1 MKKIIID
8 MYGLGH
14 SVVVLEHGKIIDCF
28 IDPPKELGFYPPNT
42 FMKAKIDRRMLN
54 MGGYFVKLPN
64 GIQGFLKSKNKYSE
78 GSTVSLLS
86 QVVFEPHKAQAFTD
100 ILKTVS
106 RYFVIKLGDSGH
118 SFSKNLPVEYNK
130 FEASKILKAKIKSL
144 ENIFVICRSSIANI
158 TLQEFNEEAEKAI
171 KHMQIITKHLALNSV
186 YFNGL
191 ARKLATETYGTEFY
205 KIEEE
210 KGVFERAGI
219 WEQLE
224 EIKNGRVYLD
234 KGAYIIFEQTS
245 AFVTIDV
252 NSGMDKKFT
261 REDINLSACNE
272 IYRIIR
278 VCGLGGKILIDFL
291 SCSKTSRRKIERKIS
306 SYFSKDTVKN
316 KIWGWTKSGVFEL
329 ERKRDKIPLKLLM

>member
-1 MKKIIID
+1 
-8 MYGLGH
+8 
-14 SVVVLEHGKIIDCF
+14 
-28 IDPPKELGFYPPNT
+28 PPNT
-42 FMKAKIDRRMLN
+42 FVQAKIDRKMPN

-106 RYFVIKLGDSGH
+106 RYFVIKLGKGGY

-130 FEASKILKAKIKSL
+130 FEASKILKAKIKIL

-171 KHMQIITKHLALNSV
+171 IHIQSITKHLAV
-186 YFNGL
+186 HPIYFDGL
-191 ARKLATETYGTEFY
+191 ARKLALNTYSAENY
-205 KIEEE
+205 NIEEE
-210 KGVFERAGI
+210 DGGFQRAGI

-252 NSGMDKKFT
+252 NSGMDLKVTK
-261 REDINLSACNE
+261 ENINLRACNE

-291 SCSKTSRRKIERKIS
+291 PCSKTSRRKINKKI
-306 SYFSKDTVKN
+306 
-316 KIWGWTKSGVFEL
+316 
-329 ERKRDKIPLKLLM
+329 